1 MARSFVKQFRL
12 STSIVIAAFALVLAF
27 FGAIVFLSVRVVSE
41 IQEQSSKTI
50 IEEVWE
56 GEEQ

>member
-1 MARSFVKQFRL
+1 MARNFVKQFRL

-27 FGAIVFLSVRVVSE
+27 FGAIVFLSVRVVGE
-41 IQEQSSKTI
+41 VQEQSLKGI